1 MAWLRW
7 LVLFLVPAG
16 ILMSPVPA
24 GLTPAA
30 WKIFAVYCAAIIG
43 LVVQP
48 AGVAVTM
55 LTVIAFGS
63 FVVPIGQLLSGY
75 SNGTV
80 WLVFS
85 AFLITQAFVDT
96 GLGKRVAYWMIGL
109 FGKSALG
116 LVYGQM
122 ITDLI
127 LSPAT
132 PSNTA
137 RSGGIVYPIFRN
149 VAMTLG
155 SEPGETGRKIGS
167 YITIAGY
174 TISLSTSA
182 VFLTACAPN
191 IMTAGFAKDI
201 LKVDISWAQWFMY
214 MSVPALLVCF
224 VAPLILYKLYPPE
237 IKDIPNHK
245 ELSQAGLKEM
255 GPMSGKEKILLALFV
270 LAVIG
275 WATSSITNVGATAI
289 ALLFFA
295 TASIFSLID
304 WKNVLNNNGAWN
316 TLIWYGAVMGL
327 SGILAKAKF
336 FTWLAKVFGES
347 FSFAGLNPIV
357 VLGALLIVSVLVR
370 YVFASMGAYVA
381 AFVPVLFTVGL
392 LAKAP
397 ALPLALLIA
406 ASSAFGC
413 LLTHYGGA
421 VGPVMFGTGYVPQKT
436 WWTLGAIMNGFNVI
450 VYMTVGLAFW
460 KMLGLW

>member
-132 PSNTA
+132 PSN
-137 RSGGIVYPIFRN
+137 
-149 VAMTLG
+149 
-155 SEPGETGRKIGS
+155 
-167 YITIAGY
+167 
-174 TISLSTSA
+174 
-182 VFLTACAPN
+182 
-191 IMTAGFAKDI
+191 
-201 LKVDISWAQWFMY
+201 
-214 MSVPALLVCF
+214 
-224 VAPLILYKLYPPE
+224 
-237 IKDIPNHK
+237 
-245 ELSQAGLKEM
+245 
-255 GPMSGKEKILLALFV
+255 
-270 LAVIG
+270 
-275 WATSSITNVGATAI
+275 
-289 ALLFFA
+289 
-295 TASIFSLID
+295 
-304 WKNVLNNNGAWN
+304 
-316 TLIWYGAVMGL
+316 
-327 SGILAKAKF
+327 
-336 FTWLAKVFGES
+336 
-347 FSFAGLNPIV
+347 
-357 VLGALLIVSVLVR
+357 
-370 YVFASMGAYVA
+370 
-381 AFVPVLFTVGL
+381 
-392 LAKAP
+392 
-397 ALPLALLIA
+397 
-406 ASSAFGC
+406 
-413 LLTHYGGA
+413 
-421 VGPVMFGTGYVPQKT
+421 
-436 WWTLGAIMNGFNVI
+436 
-450 VYMTVGLAFW
+450 
-460 KMLGLW
+460 